1 MGLLTQIP
9 LEESGVRSSGVE
21 SGVRSLPSGL
31 PGPHQVMGDSDPCS
45 EFSRACPGWRKT
57 LSRCSGNFFLLSP
70 IYTSVALTLQKKSFK
85 KLDFSSMGY

>member
-31 PGPHQVMGDSDPCS
+31 PGPHQVMGIAIPAQNSPGHVLAGGRHYLAAQEIFSCS
-45 EFSRACPGWRKT
+45 VLFIH
-57 LSRCSGNFFLLSP
+57 LLH
-70 IYTSVALTLQKKSFK
+70 
-85 KLDFSSMGY
+85 